1 MAEISGFAANRFV
14 LQNQLETESRVQNLR
29 IQASSGKKS
38 QAYDG
43 ISNDVR
49 RLQGLESDFAAN
61 KAFQR
66 NVDRTELRLQ
76 DMESSVDTL
85 TDVASRFRTQLLSA
99 ANDGGNLESIDL
111 KKIASTFLDEA
122 VGVVNTELGGR
133 FLFSG
138 SATNTKPIDFD
149 NTANFQDVKAGK
161 YYQGNDEI
169 LSARIKETTT
179 LDYGVTADP
188 TNETGTHKLF
198 TALQRVIENPNSE
211 EAVEQSIRDISGG
224 EADVS
229 LDYNTTDPSANL
241 NTADGGNLSSGTLD
255 LDIEDRSGNVIDTI
269 SVDTSTNSLN
279 DVANTITS
287 NNNGVSARVANQGGD
302 LKLEIFSD
310 GGTPRVETNNVFS
323 TAAAG
328 KTLDQRVD
336 GAIDELSDTRSAIGS
351 TRGLLETTKTQLDT
365 GQTQLNN
372 SISDVEDV
380 NLTRTMT
387 LLAQNRTS
395 LEASFA
401 ITARLQQTSL
411 LNFLR

>member
-1 MAEISGFAANRFV
+1 MTEISGFAANRFV

-61 KAFQR
+61 EAFQR

-99 ANDGGNLESIDL
+99 ANDGGNLDSIDL
-111 KKIASTFLDEA
+111 GKIAKTFRDEA
-122 VGVVNTELGGR
+122 VGVLNTELGGR

-138 SATNTKPIDFD
+138 SATNTKPIDFN

-198 TALQRVIENPNSE
+198 TALQRVIENPSSE
-211 EAVEQSIRDISGG
+211 KAVEQSIRDISGG

-229 LDYNTTDPSANL
+229 LDYNTSDPSANL
-241 NTADGGNLSSGTLD
+241 DTADGGNLSGALTLN
-255 LDIEDRSGNVIDTI
+255 IEDRTGSVIDTI
-269 SVDTSTNSLN
+269 NVNTSTNSLN

-287 NNNGVSARVANQGGD
+287 NTNGVSARVANQGGD
-302 LKLEIFSD
+302 PKLEIFSD
-310 GGTPRVETNNVFS
+310 GGTPRVETSGGFS

-351 TRGLLETTKTQLDT
+351 TRGLLETTKSQLDT
-365 GQTQLNN
+365 SQTQLNN

>member
-1 MAEISGFAANRFV
+1 MTEISGFAANRFV

-61 KAFQR
+61 EAFQR

-99 ANDGGNLESIDL
+99 ANDGGNLDSIDL
-111 KKIASTFLDEA
+111 GKIAKTFRDEA
-122 VGVVNTELGGR
+122 VGVLNTELGGR

-138 SATNTKPIDFD
+138 SATNTKPIDFN

-229 LDYNTTDPSANL
+229 LDYNTSDPSANL
-241 NTADGGNLSSGTLD
+241 NTADGGNLSGALTLN
-255 LDIEDRSGNVIDTI
+255 IEDRTGSVIDTI
-269 SVDTSTNSLN
+269 NVNTSTNSLN

-287 NNNGVSARVANQGGD
+287 NTNGVSARVANQGGD
-302 LKLEIFSD
+302 PKLEIFSD
-310 GGTPRVETNNVFS
+310 GGTPRVETSGGFS

-351 TRGLLETTKTQLDT
+351 TRGLLETTKSQLDT
-365 GQTQLNN
+365 SQTQLNN